1 VKKITEGGAGFP
13 FLLDVVYFIAEVRVS
28 AIDVL
33 FSDHPKCLD
42 LIFIYLSGLMISI
55 GNLRLL
61 MHPSFTDK

>member
-1 VKKITEGGAGFP
+1 MVAI
-13 FLLDVVYFIAEVRVS
+13 S

-61 MHPSFTDK
+61 KHASIEDKTL